1 MKLLV
6 TKIFAII
13 TLIILPITFISTT
26 QGTDDAHDYVLN
38 FPSER
43 YPETAQHIKESI
55 EKGHPDVCTID
66 RKGAD
71 DRRKQSLK
79 GIPTKKGYDR
89 DEYPMAMCEE
99 GGEGAD
105 VKYISPSDNRGAGSW
120 VGHQVSGYSDGTK
133 VLFIVD

>member
-1 MKLLV
+1 MRLLTRV
-6 TKIFAII
+6 FAAV
-13 TLIILPITFISTT
+13 LVVLSLFLVSN
-26 QGTDDAHDYVLN
+26 QDENKSYDQVLN

-43 YPETAQHIKESI
+43 YPETAQHIQESI
-55 EKGHPDVCTID
+55 KKGHSDVCTID
-66 RKGAD
+66 REGAD
-71 DRRKQSLK
+71 NRRKKSLK
-79 GIPTKKGYDR
+79 DIPTKKGYDR

-120 VGHQVSGYSDGTK
+120 VGHQVSEYPDGTR

>member
-1 MKLLV
+1 MKLV
-6 TKIFAII
+6 SKVFAAVL
-13 TLIILPITFISTT
+13 TVISLFVVSD
-26 QGTDDAHDYVLN
+26 QEESKNYDQILN
-38 FPSER
+38 FPSKR
-43 YPETAQHIKESI
+43 YPETAQHIKEAI
-55 EKGHPDVCTID
+55 EKGHPDTCTID
-66 RKGAD
+66 REGAD
-71 DRRKQSLK
+71 ARRKQSLK
-79 GIPTKKGYDR
+79 DVPTKKGYDR